1 MSRHS
6 LKNAVKNLFREFDK
20 NRLQEIL
27 VQYKKD
33 FSDYVWSNERYKWVA
48 VQNFQDN
55 WDVNAE
61 NFAPVCQKAAHYL
74 RV

>member
-1 MSRHS
+1 MTGWGPE
-6 LKNAVKNLFREFDK
+6 VMFDK

-33 FSDYVWSNERYKWVA
+33 FSDYVGAMKGINGSQFKTFR
-48 VQNFQDN
+48 DN

-61 NFAPVCQKAAHYL
+61 NFALVCQKAPHYL

>member
-1 MSRHS
+1 M
-6 LKNAVKNLFREFDK
+6 FDIA
-20 NRLQEIL
+20 RLQEIL

-61 NFAPVCQKAAHYL
+61 NFEPVCQKAAHYL

>member
-1 MSRHS
+1 M
-6 LKNAVKNLFREFDK
+6 FDK

-61 NFAPVCQKAAHYL
+61 NLAEMLTKSLSKAANL
-74 RV
+74 LASMNNFPSRMI

>member
-1 MSRHS
+1 M
-6 LKNAVKNLFREFDK
+6 FDK

-61 NFAPVCQKAAHYL
+61 NRIIC
-74 RV
+74 

>member
-1 MSRHS
+1 M
-6 LKNAVKNLFREFDK
+6 FDK

-33 FSDYVWSNERYKWVA
+33 FADFVWTNERYKWVA
-48 VQNFQDN
+48 VQ
-55 WDVNAE
+55 

>member
-1 MSRHS
+1 M
-6 LKNAVKNLFREFDK
+6 FDK

-61 NFAPVCQKAAHYL
+61 NFAPVRQKAPHYL